1 MSQNKA
7 IFIYMELII
16 IGIFILFQVIA
27 FMATSRRIA
36 ALRSFFPSP
45 TPSAYSAMRVNVSD
59 EQLRN
64 NDVNSLLVDVQAGK
78 TPEVHFMLA
87 QTPVILLRTNQ
98 TKDTLF
104 GDLADGINRY
114 ILKCRTVAPDFGAV
128 QGMAE
133 REYERIVKDIEA
145 TIQLPLYIGMMG
157 TLFGII
163 FGLFQLD
170 ISGDL
175 EGNDIQFLLYGVK
188 IAMIAGFVGLLL
200 TTISNT
206 FLFKNAQS
214 EADLRKNKFYRFIQT
229 DLLTATSG
237 DLASVVASM
246 QKNLELF
253 NDKFRGNIL
262 DFDKSTAAIF
272 ENTRTQRDFLA
283 KLNEMDFQKVVAANI
298 EIFNK
303 LTNITGEFDKFTV
316 YISQLNNNMA
326 AATLL
331 NDRLDKLIATAEG
344 AGLGIAGIAKDVDA
358 RLATSNEVMQ
368 YMKQHSS
375 AMEERKSLLAKAIID
390 FDSFLQKTL
399 TQLEQTALERSIAIK
414 DNLIKQEDAM
424 LRSFGSSPS
433 AFQKLDALQPINEQL
448 TALAREIALMRQS
461 VGNMEQQVQIITNT
475 DSPKGLFARIKG
487 LLGR

>member
-1 MSQNKA
+1 
-7 IFIYMELII
+7 MELII

-27 FMATSRRIA
+27 FMATSRRINT
-36 ALRSFFPSP
+36 LRELFPSP

-64 NDVNSLLVDVQAGK
+64 NDVESLLTDVQAGK
-78 TPEVHFMLA
+78 TPEVHFMLS
-87 QTPVILLRTNQ
+87 QTPVVLLRTNQ
-98 TKDTLF
+98 NKQTLF

-133 REYERIVKDIEA
+133 REYERIVKDIES

-200 TTISNT
+200 TTLSNT
-206 FLFKNAQS
+206 FLFKNAQN

-229 DLLTATSG
+229 DLLTASSG
-237 DLASVVASM
+237 DLATVVASM

-262 DFDKSTAAIF
+262 EFDKSTAAIF
-272 ENTRTQRDFLA
+272 ENTRTQRDFLS

-303 LTNITGEFDKFTV
+303 LTDITGEFDKFTV
-316 YISQLNNNMA
+316 YISQLNQNMA
-326 AATLL
+326 AATQLGTK
-331 NDRLDKLIATAEG
+331 LDTLIGTAEG
-344 AGLGIAGIAKDVDA
+344 AGLHIASIAKDVDS

-375 AMEERKSLLAKAIID
+375 AMEERKSVLAKAIID

-424 LRSFGSSPS
+424 LRSFSSAPV
-433 AFQKLDALQPINEQL
+433 AFQKLEVLHPINEQL
-448 TALAREIALMRQS
+448 SVLTKEMILMRQS
-461 VGNMEQQVQIITNT
+461 VTNMEAELKSAANDT
-475 DSPKGLFARIKG
+475 SSKGMIAKFKNIF
-487 LLGR
+487 GR